1 MKAIQ
6 IISQDL
12 FDKIRSRFDNLEM
25 GNENG
30 AVTIDPAEARFFDF
44 DFIQE
49 GVLLGRVSI
58 SLNDPGSLKVYY
70 SREITEGIDS
80 DVKIQ
85 WFSFLKEMRF
95 FAMRRLL
102 RFDTRD
108 IAKSNLDRNDFE
120 FLANKG
126 KKEKNNMSMTESKWH
141 RKTSKTS
148 RAVKGATEVIVRHHD
163 SMEEMAPGLRSH
175 PKRIKAIFIQNRE
188 GERYKYPF
196 IHTAGAFAMAQHVDH
211 GGVPH
216 DSGGKAIIRMS
227 EEIAKLAE
235 FAKKIK
241 TPTLN
246 SEAMGIA
253 ERAVGRLNELKKQ
266 MANLSKRRYYE
277 QWIAELQEPEDD
289 GLMTE
294 LDPVTM
300 EQYKSKF
307 TQSSFNED
315 LVEFFPLIHSIM
327 QEKIDLEE
335 YVNEEEGKFKVS
347 CSQCGEE
354 FMRDK
359 KEGFSHCKDH
369 TGMKSLDE
377 NESTNQFEK
386 FVEWAEA
393 MENGDLTD
401 DQKEE
406 LKTALDNIE
415 TSGPKLELN
424 TAYDFFADFGLT
436 DKDLEQK
443 FETAKNEFDDMDPM
457 DVFKSWAKE
466 NGKEDLLSYL
476 GIEDEEAGA
485 EPAAAPAEPAA
496 APAPTQPVA
505 ENSQEKMI
513 EKISEIIKSRFN
525 LSNENVAPFNGRE
538 GILLD
543 VEKSC
548 KEEFGDSISEEMLG
562 KIRDLAERYMDKL
575 SDMWERKHGKT
586 APGND
591 ELSRI
596 KHLSK
601 IQDGRGYSEESNNI
615 QGVEEMLSSLQK
627 SELLNTLK
635 DKWRGGSLDQTI
647 QDTLDSLYAGH
658 FIDRSQRQDA
668 EDFLYSVSD
677 RLFGTDSD
685 DDDISGDEDFMLGLK
700 HDNSRPRFDENLER
714 IKKLSGLAK

>member
-70 SREITEGIDS
+70 SKEITEGIEPET
-80 DVKIQ
+80 KKE
-85 WFSFLKEMRF
+85 WFGFLKEMRF

-126 KKEKNNMSMTESKWH
+126 KKEKTTMSMTESKWH

-148 RAVKGATEVIVRHHD
+148 RAVKGTTEVIVRHHD

-253 ERAVGRLNELKKQ
+253 ERAVGRLTELKKQ

-277 QWIAELQEPEDD
+277 QWINELEAPEDD

-315 LVEFFPLIHSIM
+315 LVEYFPLIHSIM

-335 YVNEEEGKFKVS
+335 YVEEGQEENQEEMQDENLEKTVKKVS
-347 CSQCGEE
+347 E
-354 FMRDK
+354 FAA
-359 KEGFSHCKDH
+359 
-369 TGMKSLDE
+369 
-377 NESTNQFEK
+377 
-386 FVEWAEA
+386 WAEA
-393 MENGDLTD
+393 VENGDLTD

-406 LKTALDNIE
+406 LKVALDQIK
-415 TSGPKLELN
+415 TSGPELELN
-424 TAYDFFADFGLT
+424 TAYDFFAEYGLT
-436 DKDLEQK
+436 DRDLEQK
-443 FETAKNEFDDMDPM
+443 FEIAKNEFEDMDPM
-457 DVFKSWAKE
+457 AVFKSWAKE
-466 NGKEDLLSYL
+466 NGKEDLLDYL
-476 GIEDEEAGA
+476 GIEDEEPATEPA
-485 EPAAAPAEPAA
+485 ATTEPAAAAA
-496 APAPTQPVA
+496 APATPAATPPAQPVA
-505 ENSQEKMI
+505 ESDHGKMI

-543 VEKSC
+543 VEKTC
-548 KEEFGDSISEEMLG
+548 KEEFGDAVSEEMLG
-562 KIRDLAERYMDKL
+562 KIRELAERYMDKL
-575 SDMWERKHGKT
+575 SHMWERKHGRP

-591 ELSRI
+591 ELSRMR
-596 KHLSK
+596 KL
-601 IQDGRGYSEESNNI
+601 
-615 QGVEEMLSSLQK
+615 
-627 SELLNTLK
+627 
-635 DKWRGGSLDQTI
+635 
-647 QDTLDSLYAGH
+647 AG
-658 FIDRSQRQDA
+658 
-668 EDFLYSVSD
+668 
-677 RLFGTDSD
+677 
-685 DDDISGDEDFMLGLK
+685 M
-700 HDNSRPRFDENLER
+700 
-714 IKKLSGLAK
+714 AK

>member
-80 DVKIQ
+80 DVKKQ
-85 WFSFLKEMRF
+85 WYSFLKEMRF

-126 KKEKNNMSMTESKWH
+126 KKEKTTMSMTESKWH

-148 RAVKGATEVIVRHHD
+148 RAVKGTTEVIVRHHD

-175 PKRIKAIFIQNRE
+175 PKRIKGIFIQNRE

-253 ERAVGRLNELKKQ
+253 ERAIGRLNELKKQ
-266 MANLSKRRYYE
+266 VASLSKKRYYE
-277 QWIAELQEPEDD
+277 QWINELQEPNDD

-315 LVEFFPLIHSIM
+315 LVEYFPLIHNIM
-327 QEKIDLEE
+327 QEKIDLEK
-335 YVNEEEGKFKVS
+335 YVEEGQDEKTVHCSSCGGTFKNNT
-347 CSQCGEE
+347 G
-354 FMRDK
+354 D
-359 KEGFSHCKDH
+359 GYSHCKDH
-369 TGMKSLDE
+369 RGMTNYDSNNKS
-377 NESTNQFEK
+377 EK
-386 FVEWAEA
+386 TVKNVSEFAAWAEA
-393 MENGDLTD
+393 IENGDLSD

-406 LKTALDNIE
+406 LKVALDQIK
-415 TSGPKLELN
+415 TSGPELELN
-424 TAYDFFADFGLT
+424 TAYDFFAEYGLT
-436 DKDLEQK
+436 DKDLEKK
-443 FETAKNEFDDMDPM
+443 FETAKNEFEDMDPM

-466 NGKEDLLSYL
+466 NGKEDLLDYL
-476 GIEDEEAGA
+476 GIEDEEAATEPAAA
-485 EPAAAPAEPAA
+485 EPAAAEPAA
-496 APAPTQPVA
+496 AAPAATPPAQPVA
-505 ENSQEKMI
+505 ENEHGKMI

-548 KEEFGDSISEEMLG
+548 KEEFGDAISEEMLS
-562 KIRDLAERYMDKL
+562 KVRELAERYMDKL
-575 SDMWERKHGKT
+575 SDMWERKHGKP
-586 APGND
+586 APGNN
-591 ELSRI
+591 ELSRMQQ
-596 KHLSK
+596 LSGMNEIDVEATETMSRHAK
-601 IQDGRGYSEESNNI
+601 GWEKYGPGMKELAKAGKAGASEE
-615 QGVEEMLSSLQK
+615 EM
-627 SELLNTLK
+627 
-635 DKWRGGSLDQTI
+635 
-647 QDTLDSLYAGH
+647 
-658 FIDRSQRQDA
+658 DRIRK
-668 EDFLYSVSD
+668 
-677 RLFGTDSD
+677 
-685 DDDISGDEDFMLGLK
+685 K
-700 HDNSRPRFDENLER
+700 HDRYDEEVDMIR
-714 IKKLSGLAK
+714 KLAGMAK